1 MKQEYGNMKQLINP
15 KLFSSLI
22 FFLSIIILVKITWTA
37 LSLLFLPN
45 VGEEYTQNSKPKA
58 LYYRVR
64 LTNNAAV
71 IAPVV
76 RVKRPPKKPPVASM
90 RGIKLLALYN
100 SKDVLVVTVEKN
112 RKTFVLGKGEDIDK
126 FVLISG
132 GPNYALF
139 KKSGKEF
146 TLPLN
151 TEKSMGKHSSITK
164 HVARP
169 VRHKKPTV
177 QQSIVDQDGI
187 KVINRNLLTNY
198 TSNPDKI
205 WKDIG
210 IGENK
215 VNGKLNGFKINYVK
229 KGSDFEKLGLKRGDL
244 LMAINAEKLDSISGV
259 MGLYKDINNI
269 ENLTLT
275 IQRNGKS
282 EDIEYEIQ

>member
-1 MKQEYGNMKQLINP
+1 MKQESGNMKQLISP

-22 FFLSIIILVKITWTA
+22 FFLSIIIVVKIIWTA
-37 LSLLFLPN
+37 ISLLLLPN
-45 VGEEYTQNSKPKA
+45 VGEEYNSKSKAKA

-64 LTNNAAV
+64 LTNDSAV
-71 IAPVV
+71 IAPVIM
-76 RVKRPPKKPPVASM
+76 VKRPKIIPVASM

-100 SKDVLVVTVEKN
+100 SKDTLVVTVEKN
-112 RKTFVLGKGEDIDK
+112 KKTMVLGKGDEIDK
-126 FVLISG
+126 FLLISG
-132 GPNYALF
+132 GANYALF
-139 KKSGKEF
+139 KKNGKEF
-146 TLPLN
+146 KLNLN
-151 TEKSMGKHSSITK
+151 TEKEIGGEPQRNNRDL
-164 HVARP
+164 RP
-169 VRHKKPTV
+169 VRNKEPSIKKN
-177 QQSIVDQDGI
+177 IVEQDGV
-187 KVINRNLLTNY
+187 KVINRSLLTNY
-198 TSNPDKI
+198 TANPDKI

-244 LMAINAEKLDSISGV
+244 LMAINAEKLDSLSGV

-275 IQRNGKS
+275 VERNGRS